1 MSPVLVSV
9 RDRDGVTVAVVDGDR
24 AHALGGRPSML
35 EVLDDWSSW
44 SPRLSQESARGREID
59 LADVSLLPP
68 VPSPPNMYMAGA
80 NYRDHMREM
89 DGGEESPAPE
99 GPFFFLRPT
108 TTLVAH
114 GDPIVLPDSS
124 QVDWEAELAVVI
136 GRRAHHVSSSQALDC
151 VAGYTV
157 ANDVTARD
165 RLRRGEGSP
174 PPMRWDWLR
183 AKGWYGTC
191 PLGPHLVPAD
201 QVSDPDDLAI
211 SLTLNGATEQQA
223 RTSQMICSVG
233 ELIASISAVVPL
245 VPGDVVCTGTPAG
258 VGMGKG
264 RFLAAGDVVTVE
276 IERVGRLENTVAA
289 ATG

>member
-9 RDRDGVTVAVVDGDR
+9 RDRDGETAAVVDGDR
-24 AHALGGRPSML
+24 AHALAGRPTML
-35 EVLDDWSSW
+35 AVLDDWSGW
-44 SPRLSQESARGREID
+44 SSRLAQDSARGSEVD
-59 LADVSLLPP
+59 LADATLLPP
-68 VPSPPNMYMAGA
+68 VPAPRNMYMAGA

-114 GDPIVLPDSS
+114 GEAIVLPDSS

-136 GRRAHHVSSSQALDC
+136 GRRAHRVSPARALDC

-174 PPMRWDWLR
+174 PPMRFDWLR

-201 QVSDPDDLAI
+201 QVPDPDDLAI
-211 SLTLNGATEQQA
+211 SLTLNGTTEQQA

-264 RFLAAGDVVTVE
+264 RFLAAGDVVAAEVE
-276 IERVGRLENTVAA
+276 GVGRLENTVAA
-289 ATG
+289 AAG